1 MCLSTIY
8 VDSNGQS
15 REVMHDVV
23 GIEAE
28 NDGYTLIDLFGKQKF
43 VRGTIKSVDFIN
55 EHKVVL
61 EQGD

>member
-1 MCLSTIY
+1 
-8 VDSNGQS
+8 
-15 REVMHDVV
+15 MHDVV